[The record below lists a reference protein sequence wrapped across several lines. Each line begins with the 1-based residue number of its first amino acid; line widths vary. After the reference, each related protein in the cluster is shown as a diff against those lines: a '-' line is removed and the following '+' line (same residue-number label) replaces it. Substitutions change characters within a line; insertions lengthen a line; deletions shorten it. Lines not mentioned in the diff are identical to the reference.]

1 MRNIIPLALAAAVA
15 GCNVAPPP
23 QAALAD
29 PRAQTRLAQMLA
41 GKVAGQ
47 PQSCLPTYRADRMT
61 VIDDRTIVFQDSP
74 SRVWVMHPQNECNL
88 LSAGP
93 YALVTRTTT
102 TQLCRGEIGQV
113 VDTMSGTT
121 VGSCVMGD
129 FVPYVRPGA

>member
-1 MRNIIPLALAAAVA
+1 MRNLIPLVMVAAVA
-15 GCNVAPPP
+15 GCTAQPPP

-29 PRAQTRLAQMLA
+29 PRAQARLAQMLD

-47 PQSCLPTYRADRMT
+47 PQSCLPSYRADNMT
-61 VIDDRTIVFQDSP
+61 VIDDRTIVFRDSP

-93 YALVTRTTT
+93 YALVTRTSTA
-102 TQLCRGEIGQV
+102 QLCRGEIGQV

-129 FVPYVRPGA
+129 FVPYARPGA